1 MFQQNINLGE
11 IRSVHVLDRE
21 EAEMYTLEVEA
32 VDQGVPRLT
41 SSVTVQVNILDEN
54 DNAPMVIQP
63 LQKIITVRE
72 KQPTGQI

>member
-1 MFQQNINLGE
+1 M
-11 IRSVHVLDRE
+11 LDRE